1 MNFTAAKLVAAE
13 RFLGKSIG
21 NIIEEANAEGG
32 MSLHTLTG
40 LLAAS
45 HYAPSWMMVGIDLP
59 PADDTAFIAAP
70 KRASKEIDER
80 GAATCG
86 AEVGKALGLFVK
98 KHFAT
103 GEAA

>member
-21 NIIEEANAEGG
+21 NIIEEANADGG

-45 HYAPSWMMVGIDLP
+45 HYAPSWMIGMDLP
-59 PADDTAFIAAP
+59 PADDMAFIAAL
-70 KRASKEIDER
+70 KLASKEIDER